1 MSSSEP
7 ATHLQ
12 VVGDDPPRTM
22 GELAHRRA
30 AVHNARADL
39 AAAQRQADEVIE
51 SRHAAYMAEGRRR
64 LERLQLEQTLEA
76 VAWSRVQAP
85 PGSSFDM
92 TFSPPKSWS
101 VRPDEEEDLDAS
113 PGPDQAPDVDL
124 DAAARELFD
133 RLPDAGRSVV
143 MRELGIDEY
152 PAKKLIERR
161 KAGRL

>member
-12 VVGDDPPRTM
+12 VVGDDPPRTI

-30 AVHNARADL
+30 AEHNARADL
-39 AAAQRQADEVIE
+39 AAAQRQAEEVIE

-101 VRPDEEEDLDAS
+101 VRPDEEDDLDT
-113 PGPDQAPDVDL
+113 GRHQAPDVDL

-152 PAKKLIERR
+152 PARKLIERW